1 MPASESDP
9 IARAL
14 RGLDEVLLEVRG
26 EKFIPSSQVVFIR
39 YDTATKTT
47 YVHTKDNQA
56 HPIKRTLNQLGRLL
70 PGWFLRVGGFYLVN
84 LDQVHEI
91 SGKEGDIR
99 LHFKHSAIAVPV
111 SRGYELGLKR
121 ALDVYTLEH
130 LTPFNPFD
138 KFLRQHELIDF
149 GSREVAAVD
158 RTSEPAKEAFR
169 HRWDIKA
176 FPFEQILRYFKQVTT
191 DRVDTVRLIRNLIWQ
206 KYRWIVWGIDEKF
219 SGDIRS
225 LWYQVEA
232 ALEHHPELVG
242 QASAESFY
250 AGLNYLII
258 QSRIFK
264 YRDIGFH
271 DERAKYRQIGTKRP
285 GILLLSEKIGH
296 FYRIEEMAAP
306 YEITFG
312 CTKGEVPH
320 ITIEYLADELA
331 AAGVDLVNSTL
342 AIFAVTDFDWAG
354 KSIAENIVEFL
365 KEDAGVRQIEFK
377 QLMRLEY
384 FTDQEIER
392 SRTPLVLYIRKDGMD
407 VPYDEET
414 TQEEVDR
421 AKAWFETVGDP
432 RLFSERVIGDRK
444 VYTIWKLSSDAVPW
458 RKIEAVFHEKMK
470 ELLGNE
476 TPRSVAPVVSS
487 TARRRRPARAARKR
501 KQLSEAGSR

>member
-14 RGLDEVLLEVRG
+14 RGLDEVLLEARG
-26 EKFIPSSQVVFIR
+26 EKFIPSGQVVFIR
-39 YDTATKTT
+39 YDTATKTVD
-47 YVHTKDNQA
+47 VHTKDNQVHA
-56 HPIKRTLNQLGRLL
+56 IKRSLNQLERLL
-70 PGWFLRVGGFYLVN
+70 PGWFLRVGRFYLVN
-84 LDQVHEI
+84 LDQVHEV
-91 SGKEGDIR
+91 SGKEKDIR
-99 LHFKHSAIAVPV
+99 LHFKHSTIVVPV
-111 SRGYELGLKR
+111 SSDYELGLKR
-121 ALDVYTLEH
+121 ALGVYTLEH

-138 KFLRQHELIDF
+138 KFLRQHGLIDF

-158 RTSEPAKEAFR
+158 RTSEDAKEAFR
-169 HRWDIKA
+169 QRWDIKA
-176 FPFEQILRYFKQVTT
+176 FSLEQILHYFKQVTT
-191 DRVDTVRLIRNLIWQ
+191 DQVDTVRLIRNLIWQ

-232 ALEHHPELVG
+232 ALEHHPELAG
-242 QASAESFY
+242 QVNAESFY

-258 QSRIFK
+258 QNRIFK

-271 DERAKYRQIGTKRP
+271 DERSKYRQIGAKRP

-331 AAGVDLVNSTL
+331 AAGVDLANASLV
-342 AIFAVTDFDWAG
+342 IFAVTDFDWAG
-354 KSIAENIVEFL
+354 KSIAENIVKFL
-365 KEDAGVRQIEFK
+365 KSDAGIRQIELH

-392 SRTPLVLYIRKDGMD
+392 GRTPLVLYIRKDGRD

-432 RLFSERVIGDRK
+432 RLFSERLIGDRK

-458 RKIEAVFHEKMK
+458 RKMAAVFQEKMNA
-470 ELLGNE
+470 LVGNE
-476 TPRSVAPVVSS
+476 ASRRAAKV
-487 TARRRRPARAARKR
+487 ARRGSARTTRKR
-501 KQLSEAGSR
+501 RQLLEAGSR